1 MEERRAEALRLLEG
15 GASSLRAVAAA
26 VGAHHSSVRAW
37 RLEAERTGEVPP
49 VKFDRHG
56 TRGTGW
62 DDDDALKRQAVRAV
76 RLERRTGRKP
86 RAASADAGERDEES
100 SSPSDAERWRP
111 RRKPRARIMGPL
123 LRERLGLPEMSV
135 DDNETTVTPA
145 SMVPV
150 TPASMVPVT
159 PAQPSL
165 PDWAVPALR
174 TKITALLAL
183 WGGAQGLTIR
193 ALRERLGPAFEI
205 DDSDPESRLV
215 DASLAWL
222 LPHWGFVEAGE
233 KRWRVSSDVAHA

>member
-1 MEERRAEALRLLEG
+1 MEERRALALRLLEG

-86 RAASADAGERDEES
+86 RAASVNAGKRDAEGA

-111 RRKPRARIMGPL
+111 RRKPRARIMGPR
-123 LRERLGLPEMSV
+123 LRDRLGLPELFV

-150 TPASMVPVT
+150 M

-165 PDWAVPALR
+165 PDWAVPPLR
-174 TKITALLAL
+174 TKISAMLAH

-193 ALRERLGPAFEI
+193 ALRQHLGPAFEI
-205 DDSDPESRLV
+205 DDSDSESRLV

-222 LPHWGFVEAGE
+222 LPHWGFVETGE
-233 KRWRVSSDVAHA
+233 QRWRAPSADA